1 MAAED
6 FFTRWSKIKDVPQ
19 DQSLQAEE
27 VAAVSSPQELVPQAL
42 PQMEDVDKL
51 HDESDFSVFMNEGV
65 DETVK
70 RSAMKKLFSNPHF
83 NVMDGLDIYIS
94 DYSLADPL
102 PPGMLASLLH
112 AETLLNPL
120 RHLEHPLQRLL
131 QPAADAAAD
140 ADKVLIGSRDDTAVP
155 AESSVEPSVKPS
167 DTVCETV
174 ANDTKIDMLEE
185 MEKLEQSESSE
196 MIEKTDL
203 INQIEKIEQTEEISS
218 RAINNKDLI

>member
-6 FFTRWSKIKDVPQ
+6 FFTRWAKIKDVPQ
-19 DQSLQAEE
+19 NQPVQTEEIAAANTPEE
-27 VAAVSSPQELVPQAL
+27 VVPQVL

-51 HDESDFSVFMNEGV
+51 HDDSDFSAFMNEGV
-65 DETVK
+65 DEAVK

-102 PPGMLASLLH
+102 PPGMLASLRH
-112 AETLLNPL
+112 AETLLDPL

-131 QPAADAAAD
+131 QPAADIAAD
-140 ADKVLIGSRDDTAVP
+140 TDKVLIGSREDTAGSV
-155 AESSVEPSVKPS
+155 ASSVNPSEEMG
-167 DTVCETV
+167 ETV
-174 ANDTKIDMLEE
+174 ADDTKIVMLEE
-185 MEKLEQSESSE
+185 MEKSEQSESIE

-203 INQIEKIEQTEEISS
+203 INQIEKIEQTEETSS
-218 RAINNKDLI
+218 QAINNKDSI